1 MADDVRT
8 QRADWELE
16 DAYYLEQERKFRRA
30 LLAERYGPL
39 PVERTR
45 PIAKVIPRNREPE
58 PQTIRTR
65 VVFVNDHRSA
75 PWRSHRN
82 QVDADGWDPRAA

>member
-1 MADDVRT
+1 MSRQDLLA
-8 QRADWELE
+8 
-16 DAYYLEQERKFRRA
+16 A
-30 LLAERYGPL
+30 LLAERFGPL
-39 PVERTR
+39 PVERTH
-45 PIAKVIPRNREPE
+45 PIPKVIPKEP
-58 PQTIRTR
+58 PHIPTR